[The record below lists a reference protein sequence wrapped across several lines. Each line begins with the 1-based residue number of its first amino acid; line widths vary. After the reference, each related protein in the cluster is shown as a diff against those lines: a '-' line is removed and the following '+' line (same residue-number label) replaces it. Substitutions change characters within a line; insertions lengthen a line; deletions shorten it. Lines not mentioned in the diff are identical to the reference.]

1 MLSVVELKVNGGD
14 HDWPGSF
21 GNMDINASVEIW
33 GFLSKHN
40 INGLINCFASN
51 YENLNLGGE
60 SKIISIVDMFGRE
73 VKSKCNSIMFYI
85 REDGTVDK
93 KVILN

>member
-1 MLSVVELKVNGGD
+1 MSVVELKVNGGD
-14 HDWPGSF
+14 HDWPGTF

-33 GFLSKHN
+33 RFLSRHN
-40 INGLINCFASN
+40 INGLINCATSN

-60 SKIISIVDMFGRE
+60 AKIISIVDMFGRE

-93 KVILN
+93 KVILNK